1 MNIKVIIS
9 AICASLFSLS
19 TFDAYAQA
27 VPNSQVGTVI
37 KKAQAIELTIDA
49 PEPFYVGG
57 NIFLLRVGNSIFSK
71 YNQTDVDGKGKLT
84 YLIPLSDYAK
94 LIDGDKMFLT
104 YGVLIAPNTTEQDL
118 HRLGNDNPNSV
129 KYLGVF
135 RTKMLKK

>member
-1 MNIKVIIS
+1 MYKRQ
-9 AICASLFSLS
+9 

-37 KKAQAIELTIDA
+37 KKAQTIELTIDA

-84 YLIPLSDYAK
+84 YLIPLSDYGK
-94 LIDGDKMFLT
+94 SVSYTHLDVYKRQSIHSFLSIPDVT
-104 YGVLIAPNTTEQDL
+104 GSYT
-118 HRLGNDNPNSV
+118 
-129 KYLGVF
+129 F
-135 RTKMLKK
+135 R